1 MPVAYTSPSLGT
13 GDNQLIFGTA
23 RKTYDNNKTIIAR
36 LVLSEVIQGGLPG
49 LGAIPAA
56 YNLAP
61 ARVEKEVLIAGLSAL
76 IEIIFLEFPTPPVI
90 TPLVLATTIVNT
102 IGAKEVIEA
111 IENVSTVGIGP
122 RPGNMFAFKND
133 PLNIPAGEYSEGAI
147 WRSAGQEYILSS
159 TREWL
164 YTVDWLPGIPN
175 LSWLGDW
182 FEYDTIAHSFD
193 QFAAVAGEY
202 DLDFVD
208 RYPDSESPPP
218 GTTTETKKP
227 NFLPVLLGS
236 VGFLVGGPIGA
247 GAGFLIGTT
256 IGNK

>member
-1 MPVAYTSPSLGT
+1 MPVQTPTLET

-23 RKTYDNNKTIIAR
+23 RKTYPNNQTIIAR
-36 LVLSEVIQGGLPG
+36 LVLSEIIQGGLPM

-56 YNLAP
+56 YKLAP
-61 ARVEKEVLIAGLSAL
+61 PRAKKTTLIAGLAAI

-90 TPLVLATTIVNT
+90 TPLVLASAIVKK
-102 IGAKEVIEA
+102 IGAQEIIDA

-122 RPGNMFAFKND
+122 RPGNLLVFQND
-133 PLNIPAGEYSEGAI
+133 PLGIPAGEYSKSSI
-147 WRSAGQEYILSS
+147 WRSANQEYIVES
-159 TREWL
+159 TQEWL
-164 YTVDWLPGIPN
+164 YAVDWMPGVPN

-182 FEYDTIAHSFD
+182 FEYDVIDRSVDEFS
-193 QFAAVAGEY
+193 VRKGEF
-202 DLDFVD
+202 DLDFL
-208 RYPDSESPPP
+208 DSTTDSNDTPPA